1 LINVDGN
8 ERLVRQRGQMAITRH
23 EAVIN
28 ALPHQ
33 AGNLYVNASA
43 VLGQHAWAIDETGT
57 LETTRLDICNE
68 SKIVDQEIEEIDAIT
83 VPEDL
88 LQSHGYTPPKKS
100 EGTVRLVYKN
110 VNGFSNQICCNQ
122 KVERSKEIHNE
133 LKVDIVAYCKHKLNM
148 RHKKNGNGF
157 NQLFKGVESAVQLI
171 VAHNVHKNVG
181 KVQQGGT
188 SLILFGQLTE
198 QLDPNKSGKDPTGL
212 VWWTV
217 MTLKG
222 EGVQTRIV
230 CGYNPCRNT
239 KLNSWTSYQQQWR
252 YFVTQKKRSSVH
264 QKMLSR

>member
-1 LINVDGN
+1 
-8 ERLVRQRGQMAITRH
+8 
-23 EAVIN
+23 
-28 ALPHQ
+28 
-33 AGNLYVNASA
+33 VNASA

-68 SKIVDQEIEEIDAIT
+68 SEIVDQEIKKINAIA

-88 LQSHGYTPPKKS
+88 LQIHRYSPPKKS

-110 VNGFSNQICCNQ
+110 VNRFDNRLCCNQ

-133 LKVDIVAYCKHKLNM
+133 LKVDVAAYCEHKLNM

-157 NQLFKGVESAVQLI
+157 NQLFKGGEVVVQTI
-171 VAHNVHKNVG
+171 VAHNLHENVG

-198 QLDPNKSGKDPTGL
+198 QLDPNKGRKDPTDPG
-212 VWWTV
+212 WWTV

-222 EGVQTRIV
+222 EGIQTRIV
-230 CGYNPCRNT
+230 CRYNPCGKT
-239 KLNSWTSYQQQWR
+239 KFNSGTSYQQQWR
-252 YFVTQKKRSSVH
+252 YFVTQKTT
-264 QKMLSR
+264 